1 MRIDSGSNPIK
12 PNLVPR
18 DSVSS
23 RSGAG
28 VPNTASFTGASV
40 DVGQIEGLL
49 QLIVSGNEISEN
61 LVNQVRAKIQNEDY
75 VSKASAYEA
84 ADAILNL

>member
-12 PNLVPR
+12 PNIVPR
-18 DSVSS
+18 DNVSS

-28 VPNTASFTGASV
+28 VPSTASLIGANV
-40 DVGQIEGLL
+40 DVGQIDGLL

-61 LVNQVRAKIQNEDY
+61 LVNQVRAKIQTEEY
-75 VSKASAYEA
+75 ASKASAYEA

>member
-18 DSVSS
+18 DNASN

-28 VPNTASFTGASV
+28 VPNTASQSGASV
-40 DVGQIEGLL
+40 EVNQIDGLL
-49 QLIVSGNEISEN
+49 QLIVSGNEISKD
-61 LVNQVRAKIQNEDY
+61 LVNKVRTNIQTEAY